1 MEVQKLYSDSSPGCG
16 DGMCRLGAQRQ
27 PSSDDARSF
36 ADAYE
41 KGERGEG
48 KQDRQG
54 AQDGERQ
61 SSQTMPSPASLM
73 ESLFSGRMQET
84 PQVAAPEAAPATDM
98 GEAMDKLVERILVA
112 EPAQG
117 AQEVRIT
124 LGDGMLKGAELPRRL
139 RPAANMCRSWW
150 TGVMPGAAMRAI
162 PGSVRRAYSPWMN
175 RRAHDR
181 AIPRHSPV
189 TRRGAPLERPS
200 LPPAAHRRHAGQRS
214 AVHAG
219 G

>member
-124 LGDGMLKGAELPRRL
+124 LGDGMLKGAELSI
-139 RPAANMCRSWW
+139 M
-150 TGVMPGAAMRAI
+150 
-162 PGSVRRAYSPWMN
+162 
-175 RRAHDR
+175 
-181 AIPRHSPV
+181 
-189 TRRGAPLERPS
+189 
-200 LPPAAHRRHAGQRS
+200 RHADGQLAVRVSCMDAASFQTAVSARQGLAEALEARGEHVQVVVDRGDAGGGNEGDSRQRS
-214 AVHAG
+214 QGLQSMDEQARA
-219 G
+219 